1 MHRKGTGFG
10 GKKKKKKNLQAHFPI
25 LLNNKMQTGDI
36 TH

>member
-1 MHRKGTGFG
+1 MHRKGE
-10 GKKKKKKNLQAHFPI
+10 KKKKNLQAHFPI

>member
-10 GKKKKKKNLQAHFPI
+10 GKKKKKNLQAHFPI

-36 TH
+36 KH

>member
-10 GKKKKKKNLQAHFPI
+10 EKKKKNLQAHFPI

>member
-10 GKKKKKKNLQAHFPI
+10 GEEKKKNLQAHFPI